1 MKTVKRL
8 LSNTFLAFTSNIIV
22 RASNSLLF
30 IFIGRS
36 LGPTAGGVFNLGI
49 TYFTVV
55 FALSAWGLHELLVR
69 EVAPR
74 REESGRYLS
83 NYLAIRL
90 ALATAVYAFLLLALG
105 FILPYSP
112 TTEVAIRILA
122 LAVFPEAIF
131 SIVQALF
138 QAHERLLP
146 PALVATVGSAIKLGG
161 GLWLLYN
168 GYDVR
173 QIAWMVPVGSGLSL
187 LLFLPF
193 LWRLFRDTQRRLPG
207 RLSWSLDWAFT
218 WSQLRHTPSFVVI
231 HLFSLLDYQADAFLI
246 SLLLTETDVGWY
258 GAAQTVML
266 AFWMMPTA
274 LRAAIY
280 PLMARYRYEAYD
292 KLVLLYQKASQY
304 LVVFILPAAAGVF
317 LLAPGIIRLIFDA
330 SFDPAVPALRWS
342 IWAVVFGFLNVPN
355 ARLMLVYDRQRAAA
369 WLTGLSMG
377 VNVVLNLLLIPAYGI
392 AGAAMARTIASLAF
406 FLLIYGYVQ
415 RNILRSSVLPA
426 LVRPGLATVAMAAV
440 VWQLRAYG
448 LLLPILAGVAAYG
461 AAGFFLRIVPAED
474 WTYWRELF
482 QKGLAGGEGPG
493 RPLPVGE
500 EESVS

>member
-1 MKTVKRL
+1 MTTLRRL
-8 LSNTFLAFTSNIIV
+8 LSNTFLAFLSNIVV

-74 REESGRYLS
+74 REESGRYIS

-90 ALATAVYAFLLLALG
+90 TLATAVYGFLLLALG
-105 FILPYSP
+105 SVLPYSP
-112 TTEVAIRILA
+112 TTTAAIRILA

-138 QAHERLLP
+138 QAHERLMP
-146 PALVATVGSAIKLGG
+146 PALVATVGSVIKLGG

-168 GYDVR
+168 GYGVR
-173 QIAWMVPVGSGLSL
+173 QIAWMVPLGSSLSL

-193 LWRLFRDTQRRLPG
+193 LWQLLRGAEQRLSG
-207 RLSWSLDWAFT
+207 RLSWSFS

-231 HLFSLLDYQADAFLI
+231 HIFSLLDYQTDAFLI

-258 GAAQTVML
+258 GAAQTIML

-280 PLMARYRYEAYD
+280 PLMARYRHEAYD
-292 KLVLLYQKASQY
+292 KLVLLYQKTNQY
-304 LVVFILPAAAGVF
+304 LLIFILPAAAGVY

-330 SFDPAVPALRWS
+330 SFDPAIPALRWS
-342 IWAVVFGFLNVPN
+342 IWAVVFAFLNVPN
-355 ARLMLVYDRQRAAA
+355 ARLMLVYDRQQAAA
-369 WLTGLSMG
+369 WLTGLSMA
-377 VNVVLNLLLIPAYGI
+377 VNVGLNLILIPIYGI
-392 AGAAMARTIASLAF
+392 AGAAMARTFASLAF
-406 FLLIYGYVQ
+406 FLMIYAYVQ

-426 LVRPGLATVAMAAV
+426 LIRPGLATLAMVAV
-440 VWQLRAYG
+440 VWQVQAYG
-448 LLLPILAGVAAYG
+448 LLLPILVGAGVYVL
-461 AAGFFLRIVPAED
+461 AGFILHIVPAED
-474 WTYWRELF
+474 WHYWRELF
-482 QKGLAGGEGPG
+482 QKELAADDTHPSLPLGKEKGL
-493 RPLPVGE
+493 
-500 EESVS
+500 S

>member
-1 MKTVKRL
+1 MQTVKRL

-49 TYFTVV
+49 TYFTVI

-69 EVAPR
+69 ELAPR
-74 REESGRYLS
+74 RDESSRYIA

-90 ALATAVYAFLLLALG
+90 TLATAIYTFLLLALG
-105 FILPYSP
+105 FVLPYSA
-112 TTEVAIRILA
+112 TTETVIRILG

-146 PALVATVGSAIKLGG
+146 PALVAATGSVVKLGG

-173 QIAWMVPVGSGLSL
+173 QIAWMVPIGSGLSL

-193 LWRLFRDTQRRLPG
+193 LWQLFRSTGQRLPG
-207 RLSWSLDWAFT
+207 RLSWSFT

-246 SLLLTETDVGWY
+246 SLLLSETDVGWY

-274 LRAAIY
+274 LRTAIY
-280 PLMARYRYEAYD
+280 PLMARYRYEAHD

-304 LVVFILPAAAGVF
+304 LIVFILPAAAGVF

-369 WLTGLSMG
+369 WLTGLSM
-377 VNVVLNLLLIPAYGI
+377 VINVILNLLLIPVYGI
-392 AGAAMARTIASLAF
+392 AGAAMARTFASLAF
-406 FLLIYGYVQ
+406 FLLIYAYVQ
-415 RNILRSSVLPA
+415 RNILRSNVLPA
-426 LVRPGLATVAMAAV
+426 LIRPGLATLAMVAV
-440 VWQLRAYG
+440 VWQVRGVG
-448 LLLPILAGVAAYG
+448 LLWPVLAGVAVYAL
-461 AAGFFLRIVPAED
+461 AGFLLRIVPAED
-474 WTYWRELF
+474 WTYWRQLLRS
-482 QKGLAGGEGPG
+482 GLAEKEDGQPLPLGNGEG
-493 RPLPVGE
+493 VT
-500 EESVS
+500 

>member
-1 MKTVKRL
+1 MRTVKRL

-36 LGPTAGGVFNLGI
+36 LGPMAGGVFNLGI

-74 REESGRYLS
+74 RDESSRYVT
-83 NYLAIRL
+83 NYLTIRL
-90 ALATAVYAFLLLALG
+90 ALATAIYILLLLTLSL
-105 FILPYSP
+105 ILPYQP
-112 TTEVAIRILA
+112 ATETAIRILS
-122 LAVFPEAIF
+122 LAVFPEAVF

-146 PALVATVGSAIKLGG
+146 PALVAIAGSVIKLGG

-168 GYDVR
+168 GYGVT
-173 QIAWMVPVGSGLSL
+173 QIAWMVPAGSGLSL
-187 LLFLPF
+187 LFFLPF
-193 LWRLFRDTQRRLPG
+193 LWQLFRRTEQSLSA
-207 RLSWSLDWAFT
+207 RLSWSFA

-231 HLFSLLDYQADAFLI
+231 HLFSLLDYQADTFLI

-280 PLMARYRYEAYD
+280 PLMARFRHEAYD
-292 KLVLLYQKASQY
+292 KLVLLYQKVTQY
-304 LVVFILPAAAGVF
+304 LIIFILPAAAGVF
-317 LLAPGIIRLIFDA
+317 MLAPGIVRLIFDA

-369 WLTGLSMG
+369 WLTGISM
-377 VNVVLNLLLIPAYGI
+377 VANVILNLLLIPVYGI
-392 AGAAMARTIASLAF
+392 SGAAMARTFASLAF
-406 FLLIYGYVQ
+406 FILMYVYVQ
-415 RNILRSSVLPA
+415 RHLLKSSVLPA
-426 LVRPGLATVAMAAV
+426 LIRPGVATIIMVATV
-440 VWQLRAYG
+440 WELRGDG
-448 LLLPILAGVAAYG
+448 LLLPVLAGVAVYG
-461 AAGFFLRIVPAED
+461 AAAFILRIVPAED
-474 WTYWRELF
+474 WAYWRRLF
-482 QKGLAGGEGPG
+482 QSGLAET
-493 RPLPVGE
+493 E
-500 EESVS
+500 ERQQTVNLGNEEVVS

>member
-1 MKTVKRL
+1 M

-74 REESGRYLS
+74 REESGRYVS

-112 TTEVAIRILA
+112 TTDAAIRILA

-173 QIAWMVPVGSGLSL
+173 QIAWMVPIGSGLSL
-187 LLFLPF
+187 LLYLPF
-193 LWRLFRDTQRRLPG
+193 LWRLFRSTKQRLSG
-207 RLSWSLDWAFT
+207 RLSWAFT

-304 LVVFILPAAAGVF
+304 LIIFILPAAAGVF
-317 LLAPGIIRLIFDA
+317 LLAPEIIRLIFDA

-369 WLTGLSMG
+369 WLTGLSMS
-377 VNVVLNLLLIPAYGI
+377 VNVILNLLLIPVYGI
-392 AGAAMARTIASLAF
+392 TGAAMARTIASLAF

-415 RNILRSSVLPA
+415 RNILRSSVLPL
-426 LVRPGLATVAMAAV
+426 LVRPGLATAAMATI
-440 VWQLRAYG
+440 VWQLQDHG
-448 LLLPILAGVAAYG
+448 LLLPIVAGVAAYG

-482 QKGLAGGEGPG
+482 QKGLAGEEGAG
-493 RPLPVGE
+493 QRLPMGKE
-500 EESVS
+500 EGVS

>member
-1 MKTVKRL
+1 MKTVRRL
-8 LSNTFLAFTSNIIV
+8 MSNAVLAFTSNIVV

-74 REESGRYLS
+74 RDESSLYVT
-83 NYLAIRL
+83 NYLAIRMVL
-90 ALATAVYAFLLLALG
+90 ASAVYAFLLLALG
-105 FILPYSP
+105 FVLPYSP
-112 TTEVAIRILA
+112 ATEEAIRILA

-138 QAHERLLP
+138 EAHERLLP
-146 PALVATVGSAIKLGG
+146 PALVASAGSVIKLGG

-168 GYDVR
+168 GYAVQ
-173 QIAWMVPVGSGLSL
+173 QIAWMVPLGSGLSL

-193 LWRLFRDTQRRLPG
+193 LWQLFHDNKQRLTN
-207 RLSWSLDWAFT
+207 RLSWSFS

-258 GAAQTVML
+258 GAAQTIML

-280 PLMARYRYEAYD
+280 PLMARYRHESYD
-292 KLVLLYQKASQY
+292 KLLLLYQKTTQY
-304 LVVFILPAAAGVF
+304 LVIFILPAAAGVYMV
-317 LLAPGIIRLIFDA
+317 APGIIRLIFDT
-330 SFDPAVPALRWS
+330 SFDPAIPALRWS
-342 IWAVVFGFLNVPN
+342 IWAVVFAFLNVPN

-369 WLTGLSMG
+369 WLTGLSM
-377 VNVVLNLLLIPAYGI
+377 VINVLLNLLLIPGYGI
-392 AGAAMARTIASLAF
+392 TGAAMARTFASLAF
-406 FLLIYGYVQ
+406 FLMIYAYVQ
-415 RNILRSSVLPA
+415 RNILRSSVWPA
-426 LVRPGLATVAMAAV
+426 LVRPGLATLAMIAV
-440 VWQLRAYG
+440 VSQLQTYG
-448 LLLPILAGVAAYG
+448 LVVPILAGVGVYT
-461 AAGFFLRIVPAED
+461 AAGFLLRIVPAED
-474 WTYWRELF
+474 WHYWRELF
-482 QKGLAGGEGPG
+482 QKELAAEGTH
-493 RPLPVGE
+493 PLPLE
-500 EESVS
+500 EEKGIP